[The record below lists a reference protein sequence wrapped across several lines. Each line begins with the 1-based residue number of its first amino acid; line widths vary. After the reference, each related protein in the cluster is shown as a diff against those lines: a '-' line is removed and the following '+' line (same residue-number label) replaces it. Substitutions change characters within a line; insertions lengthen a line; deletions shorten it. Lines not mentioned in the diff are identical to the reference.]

1 MKSSLLIE
9 LANRSFAHSDSFRK
23 NAVLADIVAI
33 CSNRFEVIQVNVKWQ
48 SLLWHTFQSWP
59 EQVVLKL
66 LIFFAVF
73 FISWCLT
80 LCGKKKLTKRTSGA
94 TKRFVFDW
102 FMILY
107 LCW

>member
-80 LCGKKKLTKRTSGA
+80 LCGKKNLQNALQERPNVLCLTGL
-94 TKRFVFDW
+94 W
-102 FMILY
+102 
-107 LCW
+107 